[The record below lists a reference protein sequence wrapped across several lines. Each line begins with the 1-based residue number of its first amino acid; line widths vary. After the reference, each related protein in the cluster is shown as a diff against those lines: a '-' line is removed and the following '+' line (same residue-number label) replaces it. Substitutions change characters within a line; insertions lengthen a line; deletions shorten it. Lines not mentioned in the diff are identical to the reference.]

1 MKSKKTSKDRSLQ
14 LITFVILFLPFFS
27 LIILSFIDK
36 RSSSSEIVHTSAV
49 VGLFSVAFYSFVFDA
64 SKYLFGKKRRSK
76 DNDD

>member
-1 MKSKKTSKDRSLQ
+1 MKSKKKSKERSLQ
-14 LITFVILFLPFFS
+14 LIILVILYLPLFS

-49 VGLFSVAFYSFVFDA
+49 VGLFSVALYSFVFDA
-64 SKYLFGKKRRSK
+64 GKYLFGKKRRSK